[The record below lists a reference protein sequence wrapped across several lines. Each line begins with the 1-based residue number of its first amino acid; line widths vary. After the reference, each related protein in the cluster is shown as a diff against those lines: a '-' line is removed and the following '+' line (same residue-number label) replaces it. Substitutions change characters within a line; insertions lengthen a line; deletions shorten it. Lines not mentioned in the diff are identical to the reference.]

1 MAESKGMS
9 PFTDPARNRWA
20 RYRFVPDGRN
30 EKMTETFE
38 RNDAT
43 LSQGRRIETADEEL
57 SLPDMDGADVQ
68 ESEGAYEESELEESD
83 WLDEDEDA
91 GLSLDEMIAAALG
104 STDGQ
109 AAAPVPLEEGFRSG
123 FVTLV
128 GRPNAGKSTLLNAI
142 MGKKIA
148 ITSNTAQTTRHRF
161 RAVLTR
167 PDFQMVI
174 VDTPGIHKPHDVLG
188 EELNVSALEALKD
201 VDVVAFLVDA
211 SKPVGRGDAW
221 VANALKGL
229 HAKKILVLSK
239 TDLATDEQVERQR
252 QAADELGE
260 WDAYV
265 ALSSKT
271 GENVDGFVAAVAA
284 ELPEGPQWFPDDMET
299 DQPIEVIVAEFV
311 REKILRSFR
320 DEIPHAIGV
329 VVEEM
334 EYKRKANLNTI
345 YATVYVERDSQK
357 GIIIGKGGA
366 AIKMIG
372 SEARADLEQ
381 LLGTR
386 VFLDLRVK
394 VKKNWRRDLNQIRRF
409 GYGEGI

>member
-1 MAESKGMS
+1 
-9 PFTDPARNRWA
+9 
-20 RYRFVPDGRN
+20 
-30 EKMTETFE
+30 MTETFE

-83 WLDEDEDA
+83 WLDEEEDEDEDA